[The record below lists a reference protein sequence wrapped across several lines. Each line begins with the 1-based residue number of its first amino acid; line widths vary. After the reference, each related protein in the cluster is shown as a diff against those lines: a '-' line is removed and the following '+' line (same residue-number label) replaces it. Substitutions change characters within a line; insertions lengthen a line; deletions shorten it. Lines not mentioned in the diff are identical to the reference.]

1 MALLTGKRIGV
12 IMGGRSAEREVS
24 IKSGSA
30 ILSSLKRSGYDA
42 IPIDMDEKISENIK
56 GNNIGVAFIALHG
69 PGGEDGS
76 LQGLLEIIG
85 IPYTGSG
92 VLASALGLNKAA
104 SRKIFLYHNIQVPP
118 FLIARRDERTDI
130 ESILRKL
137 TFSFPLVVKPC
148 CQGSSIGVSIVKEKK
163 ELKEGIDEA
172 FRYDSEILI
181 EKFIDGREIH
191 VGILGDKPLGAI
203 EILPKGEFYDYEA
216 KYVPGMSDHIFPAPL
231 EEGMYR
237 RVLEAG
243 LSAHNA
249 IGCEGYGRTDCL
261 VTGNGDIFIL
271 EVNTLPGMTET
282 SLLPEIAAK
291 SGIGFDALVEKILGF
306 ALNRFA
312 M

>member
-1 MALLTGKRIGV
+1 MALLTDKRIGV

-42 IPIDMDEKISENIK
+42 ISIEMDEKIAENIK
-56 GNNIGVAFIALHG
+56 DNNIGVAFIALHG

-92 VLASALGLNKAA
+92 VLASGLGLNKAA

-118 FLIARRDERTDI
+118 FFIARRDQKIDI
-130 ESILRKL
+130 ESMLGKL

-148 CQGSSIGVSIVKEKK
+148 CQGSSIGVSIVKEKVG
-163 ELKEGIDEA
+163 LKKGIEEA

-203 EILPKGEFYDYEA
+203 EIRPKGEFYDYEA
-216 KYVPGMSDHIFPAPL
+216 KYIP
-231 EEGMYR
+231 
-237 RVLEAG
+237 
-243 LSAHNA
+243 
-249 IGCEGYGRTDCL
+249 
-261 VTGNGDIFIL
+261 
-271 EVNTLPGMTET
+271 
-282 SLLPEIAAK
+282 
-291 SGIGFDALVEKILGF
+291 
-306 ALNRFA
+306 
-312 M
+312 